1 MEMTR
6 NKEQSMKDNVVIAV
20 FEVESEAY
28 QAFNQIKQNNEGK
41 DYVVGEA
48 SLIKNN
54 TNTVDLIDAFG
65 IAPADSDTSAGIVI
79 GSLVGLLGG
88 PIGVILGASAGA
100 LFGNIS
106 DGDRA
111 IDTASAITVLADKIY
126 EGETAIVALV
136 REEEPAFDVAFN
148 GFKTII
154 ARYDAADVAD
164 DVKRLQDLSAE
175 LSNRV
180 MEEVKADRE
189 AERAKQR
196 EERQKEIDASFEE
209 YAAETNKRLGDGDAA
224 LSPM

>member
-1 MEMTR
+1 MEMPR

-65 IAPADSDTSAGIVI
+65 IAPADADTSAGIVI

-209 YAAETNKRLGDGDAA
+209 YAAEANKRLGDGDAA